1 MRTLITSISCLAVST
16 AVQAAD
22 ETTTYHNPV
31 DDKEYTAK
39 WRNYTAEPSGT
50 PAPEGK
56 VKMGTVRL
64 LAEQELFDQNTSAE
78 KIAEF
83 IVAAHKRISEAVTTT
98 APAFEL
104 LVQFTLTAKAR
115 PKVQMSSKGDPP
127 QKVLQAIHD
136 RLAKAP
142 DLRSKKDA
150 LAFQVEFS
158 SAKSP
163 NQAMQLTASKPV
175 VSTGSVCRRERML
188 RGIHRGLA
196 AANLVSR

>member
-1 MRTLITSISCLAVST
+1 MRTLITSILCLAFNI
-16 AVQAAD
+16 AVQAAE

-31 DDKEYTAK
+31 DKKDYRAK

-64 LAEQELFDQNTSAE
+64 LAEQALFDRNTSAE

-83 IVAAHKRISEAVTTT
+83 IVAAHKRISAVVPKT

-104 LVQFTLTAKAR
+104 LVQFTLTAQAR
-115 PKVQMSSKGDPP
+115 PKVEMSSKGDAS
-127 QKVLQAIHD
+127 QKLLQAIYD
-136 RLAKAP
+136 SLAKAT

-150 LAFQVEFS
+150 LPFQVQFS
-158 SAKSP
+158 VRD
-163 NQAMQLTASKPV
+163 KP
-175 VSTGSVCRRERML
+175 
-188 RGIHRGLA
+188 
-196 AANLVSR
+196 